1 MQANRIVS
9 FFKLTQF
16 FHTYQQNRYTL
27 QFCFFVLF
35 VVCRWLLSLS
45 EICFFVST
53 DVKLKQKDDSKGCNA
68 FWVCSTLYLQ
78 PRGVFTGL
86 PK

>member
-16 FHTYQQNRYTL
+16 FIRIIKIGTH
-27 QFCFFVLF
+27 CGFVFAFF
-35 VVCRWLLSLS
+35 VVCFWVFSLS
-45 EICFFVST
+45 VSAIFFVST
-53 DVKLKQKDDSKGCNA
+53 DVKFKQKNDSKGCNA
-68 FWVCSTLYLQ
+68 FGVCSTLYLQ